1 MDSTTTDER
10 PAKRLKTSPEPALEY
25 AAPKT
30 EATSAAAGSA
40 LNQHDAVAE
49 KEIKVGI
56 SAFVSAERPVLRG
69 VLKQRYTDFQVNE
82 ISPDGKVYH
91 LRSLKAPRPAG
102 TLTDKPKP
110 NHTSDGIN
118 EPLNQHSP
126 DQVPDLTTVSDDD
139 KALLIS
145 HLNEQAVTELLV
157 LRDAIVA
164 DPKKK
169 PKDLPQVRTT
179 FTSDRMIRTQIH
191 QDIRRIFSSRIDSST
206 DKDGVLVLRAANR
219 GGGPQQQQNRSKG
232 RGRLDWAERG
242 GEYCHFTLY
251 KENKDSGEVLSFMAR
266 MMKTGSRTFSVAG
279 TKDRRA
285 ATVQRACAYRVE
297 AERLSQ
303 LNKTLRGAAVG
314 DFEYHKTDFE
324 LGDLAGNEFVVT
336 LRDCQLDTTGEASSL
351 HDLGQAREQLR
362 QAMAK
367 LHTNG
372 FLNYYGLQRFGTF
385 AIATDAIGQKILK
398 EDFEAACNLLLE
410 YNTSALELVDPIN
423 AKVGWEDRARAEAIK
438 LWREDPTE
446 SREAVEKMPKRFIA
460 EVALIRHLGRNPN
473 DFFGA
478 LMMIPRNLKIMYTHA
493 YQSLVWNKAATERWR
508 LYGSQVVE
516 GDLVLVKDHGD
527 GMKGEPVADKVDAD
541 GEIVIQPEGEDMAT
555 SADQVFER
563 ARPLS
568 AAEASSGRFSVFDI
582 VMPSP
587 GYDVVYPANASG
599 EFYKHFM
606 GNDEGGKLDPY
617 NMRRKQKD
625 FSMSGHYRKLLSNIG
640 KDWDVDVRQ
649 YVKPDEQFVKTDL
662 EKIQAATKPATS
674 AKSQDVAAGND
685 DGLSV
690 EVPEAQEEN
699 GQEEKIAVILKFQLD
714 AGQYATMALRE
725 LSLGGIREYKPDF
738 SGGR

>member
-1 MDSTTTDER
+1 MDSATADER
-10 PAKRLKTSPEPALEY
+10 PAKRFKTSPDLASGRGVPNSE
-25 AAPKT
+25 T
-30 EATSAAAGSA
+30 ISAASSV
-40 LNQHDAVAE
+40 LLEQHDAVAE
-49 KEIKVGI
+49 KETKVGI
-56 SAFVSAERPVLRG
+56 SAFVSTERPVLRG
-69 VLKQRYTDFQVNE
+69 ILKQRYTDFQVNE

-91 LRSLKAPRPAG
+91 LKSMKAPRPAVMP
-102 TLTDKPKP
+102 TDKPKSI
-110 NHTSDGIN
+110 NASNGTN
-118 EPLNQHSP
+118 EPAKQHSI
-126 DQVPDLTTVSDDD
+126 DELPDLTAISDDD
-139 KALLIS
+139 KALLTS
-145 HLNEQAVTELLV
+145 HLNKQAVKELLA
-157 LRDAIVA
+157 LRDAMVA

-169 PKDLPQVRTT
+169 PKDLPQIRTA
-179 FTSDRMIRTQIH
+179 FTSDRIIRTQIH

-206 DKDGVLVLRAANR
+206 DKDGVLVLRAAAR

-232 RGRLDWAERG
+232 RGKLDWAERG

-285 ATVQRACAYRVE
+285 ATVQRACAYRVD
-297 AERLSQ
+297 AERLAQ
-303 LNKTLRGAAVG
+303 LNKTLRGAAIG
-314 DFEYHKTDFE
+314 DFAYAKTDFE

-336 LRDCQLDTTGEASSL
+336 LRDCQLDTTGEAPTP
-351 HDLGQAREQLR
+351 HALGQARQQLR

-410 YNTSALELVDPIN
+410 YNASALELVDPIN

-438 LWREDPTE
+438 LWREDSTK

-460 EVALIRHLGRNPN
+460 EVALFRHLARKPN

-493 YQSLVWNKAATERWR
+493 YQSLVWNKAATERRR

-527 GMKGEPVADKVDAD
+527 GMKEEQVADKVDTD
-541 GEIVIQPEGEDMAT
+541 GEVVIQPEGENMAT
-555 SADQVFER
+555 SADQVFET

-568 AAEASSGRFSVFDI
+568 AEEASSGRFSVFDV

-587 GYDVVYPANASG
+587 GYDVVYPANKSG
-599 EFYKHFM
+599 DFYERFM
-606 GNDEGGKLDPY
+606 GSDEGGKLDPY
-617 NMRRKQKD
+617 DMRRKQRD

-662 EKIQAATKPATS
+662 EKIQDAAQPATS
-674 AKSQDVAAGND
+674 AKSQDDAAGND

-690 EVPEAQEEN
+690 AVSEAQENN
-699 GQEEKIAVILKFQLD
+699 GQKEKVAVILKFQLD

>member
-1 MDSTTTDER
+1 MDSTTADER
-10 PAKRLKTSPEPALEY
+10 PAKRLKTSPEPASKL
-25 AAPKT
+25 PVPMT
-30 EATSAAAGSA
+30 EATSATASDVIKE
-40 LNQHDAVAE
+40 HDAVAE

-56 SAFVSAERPVLRG
+56 SAFVSTERPVLRG

-91 LRSLKAPRPAG
+91 LKSMKAPRPAVMP
-102 TLTDKPKP
+102 TDKP
-110 NHTSDGIN
+110 TSNNATNGTN
-118 EPLNQHSP
+118 EQAKQHSL
-126 DQVPDLTTVSDDD
+126 DQEPDLTTVSDDD

-145 HLNEQAVTELLV
+145 HLNEQALTELLV

-169 PKDLPQVRTT
+169 PKDLPQVRTA

-219 GGGPQQQQNRSKG
+219 GQGPQQQQNRSKG

-285 ATVQRACAYRVE
+285 ATVQRACAYRVD
-297 AERLSQ
+297 AERLAQ
-303 LNKTLRGAAVG
+303 LNRTLRGAAIG

-336 LRDCQLDTTGEASSL
+336 LRDCQLDTIGETSSPYE
-351 HDLGQAREQLR
+351 LGQARDHLR

-410 YNTSALELVDPIN
+410 YNTSALEHIDPVN

-438 LWREDPTE
+438 LWREDSTK

-460 EVALIRHLGRNPN
+460 EVALVRHLGRKPN

-508 LYGSQVVE
+508 LHGRQVVE

-527 GMKGEPVADKVDAD
+527 GMKEEQVADKVDAD
-541 GEIVIQPEGEDMAT
+541 GEVVIQPEGEDMAT

-568 AAEASSGRFSVFDI
+568 AEEASSGRFPIFDVVI
-582 VMPSP
+582 PSP

-599 EFYKHFM
+599 DFYKGFM
-606 GNDEGGKLDPY
+606 GSDEGGKLDPY
-617 NMRRKQKD
+617 DMRRKQRD

-662 EKIQAATKPATS
+662 EKIQDAVQPATS
-674 AKSQDVAAGND
+674 AKSQVDAVGNN

-690 EVPEAQEEN
+690 AVSEAQEEN
-699 GQEEKIAVILKFQLD
+699 GQKEKIAVILRFQLD

>member
-1 MDSTTTDER
+1 M
-10 PAKRLKTSPEPALEY
+10 K
-25 AAPKT
+25 
-30 EATSAAAGSA
+30 
-40 LNQHDAVAE
+40 
-49 KEIKVGI
+49 
-56 SAFVSAERPVLRG
+56 
-69 VLKQRYTDFQVNE
+69 
-82 ISPDGKVYH
+82 
-91 LRSLKAPRPAG
+91 
-102 TLTDKPKP
+102 
-110 NHTSDGIN
+110 
-118 EPLNQHSP
+118 
-126 DQVPDLTTVSDDD
+126 
-139 KALLIS
+139 
-145 HLNEQAVTELLV
+145 ELLV
-157 LRDAIVA
+157 LRDAMVA

-169 PKDLPQVRTT
+169 PKDLPQVRTA
-179 FTSDRMIRTQIH
+179 FTSDRMVRTQIH

-206 DKDGVLVLRAANR
+206 DKDGVLVLRAASR
-219 GGGPQQQQNRSKG
+219 SQGPQQQQNRSKG

-297 AERLSQ
+297 AERLAQ
-303 LNKTLRGAAVG
+303 LNRTLRGAAIG
-314 DFEYHKTDFE
+314 DFEYNKTDFE

-336 LRDCQLDTTGEASSL
+336 LRDCQLDTAGEAL
-351 HDLGQAREQLR
+351 TPNDLGQARAHVR

-385 AIATDAIGQKILK
+385 AIATDTIGQKILK

-410 YNTSALELVDPIN
+410 YNTSALELVDPID

-438 LWREDPTE
+438 LWREDATK

-460 EVALIRHLGRNPN
+460 EVALVRHLGRKPN

-493 YQSLVWNKAATERWR
+493 YQSLVWNMAATERWR

-527 GMKGEPVADKVDAD
+527 GTKEEPVADKVDAD
-541 GEIVIQPEGEDMAT
+541 GEVVIQPEGEDMAT

-568 AAEASSGRFSVFDI
+568 NKEARSGRYSIFDI
-582 VMPSP
+582 VLPSP
-587 GYDVVYPANASG
+587 GYDVLYPANGSG
-599 EFYKHFM
+599 DFYRSFM
-606 GNDEGGKLDPY
+606 GSDEGGRLDPY
-617 NMRRKQKD
+617 NMRRKQRD
-625 FSMSGHYRKLLSNIG
+625 FSMSGHYRKMLSKIG
-640 KDWDVDVRQ
+640 AEWDVDVKQ
-649 YVKPDEQFVKTDL
+649 YAKVDEQFVKTDL
-662 EKIQAATKPATS
+662 EKLQEAPEPSIDNNAAELPS
-674 AKSQDVAAGND
+674 GDGSEAAAPVSGVVKGN
-685 DGLSV
+685 
-690 EVPEAQEEN
+690 EET
-699 GQEEKIAVILKFQLD
+699 GGEERLAVILRFRLD
-714 AGQYATMALRE
+714 AGQYATIALRE
-725 LSLGGIREYKPDF
+725 LSFGGIREFKPDF